1 MTDCG
6 FLASFAAIAARL
18 GSQIIMNLASF
29 RTLAFLVV
37 LWTIRGAAAA
47 CPSDDPA
54 VVAKSFYADHA
65 EFSSEDPA
73 KIKAIVTQR
82 LFEALDREHKCA
94 QGQICALEADPWMDA
109 QDGEIGKP
117 VEFATV
123 SNSGIAAT
131 VSMTYP
137 FILDKTPRR
146 QHVTLLLRRDSAKGC
161 WLLNDLVGPR
171 GDSLVGTIEKW
182 FREYGDAL

>member
-1 MTDCG
+1 
-6 FLASFAAIAARL
+6 
-18 GSQIIMNLASF
+18 MNLASV
-29 RTLAFLVV
+29 RVLAFLVV

-54 VVAKSFYADHA
+54 AVAKLFYADHA

-73 KIKAIVTQR
+73 KIKEIITQR
-82 LFEALDREHKCA
+82 FFDALDREHKCA

-109 QDGEIGKP
+109 QDGKIGKP

-123 SNSGIAAT
+123 NNSGIEAT

-137 FILDKTPRR
+137 FILEKTPRQQR
-146 QHVTLLLRRDSAKGC
+146 VTLLLQRDTPKSC
-161 WLLNDLVGPR
+161 WLLNDLVGPH
-171 GDSLVGTIEKW
+171 GDSLVRTIEKW

>member
-1 MTDCG
+1 
-6 FLASFAAIAARL
+6 
-18 GSQIIMNLASF
+18 MNLASV
-29 RTLAFLVV
+29 RGLTFLVV

-54 VVAKSFYADHA
+54 AVAKLFYADHA

-73 KIKAIVTQR
+73 KIKEIITQR
-82 LFEALDREHKCA
+82 FFDALDREHKCA

-109 QDGEIGKP
+109 QDGKIGKP

-123 SNSGIAAT
+123 NNSGIEAT

-137 FILDKTPRR
+137 FILEKTPHQQR
-146 QHVTLLLRRDSAKGC
+146 VTLLLQRDTPKSC
-161 WLLNDLVGPR
+161 WLLNDLVGPH
-171 GDSLVGTIEKW
+171 GDSLVRTIEKW